1 METPTK
7 PLNPLVK
14 AALEFG
20 PLVLFF
26 VVYQR
31 TDIFT
36 ATAVFIPT
44 ILGSLGVSWWL
55 SRDVPRMAV
64 VTAVVVVVFGGL
76 TLWLKDATFI
86 KMKPTI
92 INTLF
97 AAALGWGL
105 LRGRSYLKDLIGGA
119 MPLTDAGWM
128 ILTRRWALF
137 FLFMAA
143 LNEVVWRTQTEE
155 FWVTF
160 KTFASPAI
168 TFVFIVSQFGLF
180 KKHGTEGASGEG
192 GGGSSQA

>member
-1 METPTK
+1 MDTQPK

-26 VVYQR
+26 VIYQR
-31 TDIFT
+31 SDIFT
-36 ATAVFIPT
+36 ATAVFIPV
-44 ILGSLGVSWWL
+44 ILASLGVSWWL
-55 SRDVPRMAV
+55 SRHVPRMAV

-76 TLWLKDATFI
+76 TLWLQDATFI

-92 INTLF
+92 INVLF
-97 AAALGWGL
+97 AGALGFGL
-105 LRGRSYLKDLIGGA
+105 LRGRSYLKDLIGAA
-119 MPLTDAGWM
+119 MPLTDEGWM
-128 ILTRRWALF
+128 ALTKRWALF
-137 FLFMAA
+137 FLFMAV

-168 TFVFIVSQFGLF
+168 TFAFIMTQFGLI
-180 KKHGTEGASGEG
+180 KKHGIEGSGPDG
-192 GGGSSQA
+192 A

>member
-168 TFVFIVSQFGLF
+168 TFATFGP
-180 KKHGTEGASGEG
+180 G
-192 GGGSSQA
+192 GLRRTGSCPRRWR

>member
-1 METPTK
+1 MDTQTK

-26 VVYQR
+26 VIYQR

-44 ILGSLGVSWWL
+44 ILASLGVSWWL

-76 TLWLKDATFI
+76 TLYLQDATFI

-92 INTLF
+92 INVLF
-97 AAALGWGL
+97 AGALGWGL
-105 LRGRSYLKDLIGGA
+105 LRGRSYLKDLIGAA
-119 MPLTDAGWM
+119 MPLTDEGWM

-137 FLFMAA
+137 FLFMA
-143 LNEVVWRTQTEE
+143 LVNEAVWRTQTEE

-168 TFVFIVSQFGLF
+168 TFLFVITQFGLI
-180 KKHGTEGASGEG
+180 KKHGTEGPGPDGA
-192 GGGSSQA
+192 

>member
-1 METPTK
+1 MEKQTK
-7 PLNPLVK
+7 QLNPLVK

-26 VVYQR
+26 LVYQR

-36 ATAVFIPT
+36 ATAVFIPV

-55 SRDVPRMAV
+55 SRDLPRMAV

-76 TLWLKDATFI
+76 TLWLQDATFI

-92 INTLF
+92 INVLF

-105 LRGRSYLKDLIGGA
+105 LRGRSYLKDLIGAA

-128 ILTRRWALF
+128 VLTRRWAVF
-137 FLFMAA
+137 FLFMAV
-143 LNEVVWRTQTEE
+143 LNEAVWRTQTEE

-168 TFVFIVSQFGLF
+168 TFAFVISQFSLI
-180 KKHGTEGASGEG
+180 KKHGSEGDG
-192 GGGSSQA
+192 GAGV

>member
-1 METPTK
+1 MDTQTK

-44 ILGSLGVSWWL
+44 ILATLGVSWWL

-92 INTLF
+92 INVLF

-105 LRGRSYLKDLIGGA
+105 LRGRSYLKDLIGAA
-119 MPLTDAGWM
+119 MPLTDEGWM

-137 FLFMAA
+137 FLFMAVV
-143 LNEVVWRTQTEE
+143 NEAVWRTQTEE

-160 KTFASPAI
+160 KTFASPVI
-168 TFVFIVSQFGLF
+168 TFLFVISQFGLI
-180 KKHGTEGASGEG
+180 KKHGSEGKGADGT
-192 GGGSSQA
+192 